1 MRQYLFKISTKL
13 KDEIKDPQGQVV
25 EKISKRLK
33 IFNEI
38 NVKVGK
44 FYEISFFAESLDEAK
59 TKAGELAQNILTNPV
74 IEEYQIID
82 IKEIQWRN

>member
-33 IFNEI
+33 IFDEI

-44 FYEISFFAESLDEAK
+44 FYEINFFAESSDEAK
-59 TKAGELAQNILTNPV
+59 LKAKKLAQNILINPIV
-74 IEEYQIID
+74 EEYQIID
-82 IKEIQWRN
+82 IKEIQ

>member
-33 IFNEI
+33 IFDEI

-44 FYEISFFAESLDEAK
+44 FYEINFFAESSDEAK
-59 TKAGELAQNILTNPV
+59 TKAGEFKLPLLTS
-74 IEEYQIID
+74 
-82 IKEIQWRN
+82 RLS

>member
-33 IFNEI
+33 IFDEI

-44 FYEISFFAESLDEAK
+44 FYEINFFAESSDEAK
-59 TKAGELAQNILTNPV
+59 LKAKKLAQNILINPIV
-74 IEEYQIID
+74 EEYQIID
-82 IKEIQWRN
+82 IKEI